1 MRRSRTFIP
10 CGVPNV
16 VSDEDEAGAA
26 APMPGSTHDTASSL
40 RERADAQAAAAV
52 AAALTDPEQLEEVL
66 AVLRAR
72 AEAELQASLKDLT
85 LSVEVQCDQVSNTR
99 ACAIPLPLC
108 AACVAR
114 CGGVID
120 DPRDTHVRCAQLKA
134 GVQALSRCRRSA
146 HTLCDVAADVADLC
160 QVRYALSR
168 NPLRVMTAEPLT
180 AQEMGLGSDDQ
191 GQPHLRLLQQL
202 GAAQA
207 NTNLVVRCV
216 GLLQRDLPSSLT
228 ALQSRI
234 ASADSG
240 SPTAADELEA
250 LYTDLAQLDAQ
261 GLMAAAT
268 LEGSHVK
275 GEREDGQAMTSARA
289 ASVRVAMQHIAAE
302 ITAAWTQLRG
312 VMLSHMRQHHR
323 LGRTRPQLLVRVAQL
338 AEMHDAVA
346 AQLRVHT
353 IQPGVMHAE
362 QVVGQSGGAMSLA
375 QACAAAV
382 RQAFAD
388 QCDAA
393 LLLVSAAPPPQ
404 SSLPSAAAA
413 SAASAHAGVLDDSP
427 QAVAHALARVDA
439 VLLAHSTFETVT
451 SKCFPPRWKLNGDVH
466 SITENAITGYLTAMA
481 ASAPTLSSDDL
492 LRVLAWVDAVEPNQ
506 TTWDGEAGLE
516 VTVSLSG
523 PVSQPM
529 QSDDDAFAGPYATAL
544 RPVKEE
550 YLRRCGIALRR
561 WVANILAN
569 SAAPTQGGPTT
580 SLSSAPVD
588 IFRLIHEQQ
597 AVVAQSGAASRLA
610 APLAFMHLDIL
621 DGYAAS
627 LVAQGVV
634 MRDAKGDLCPG
645 AMEKLLT
652 TCNDAHA
659 AARNTEENF
668 QCTDAVA
675 PRRKASLD
683 SLSETGPASPCD
695 TPTSVCGSGGPFAQH
710 RRMSSGCSW
719 MAQGTGTALDGCL
732 IAERAASLVT
742 TLDGV
747 SRGCVY
753 RLCEVIYWDVE
764 SVLWRCFAPDRW
776 AKSTSTGGAKSAVPS
791 ALRSALATLEDYVG
805 DLSMALLP
813 PLVEALLTECV
824 KRGAVTYASLL
835 LTGPPLVAQHAD
847 DAAGAACV
855 GDDIVEAARL
865 CIAADI
871 HAFRSCLEALHAD
884 VAVIEAASEMLT
896 VTCELATA
904 AGAATAQRTAACVRL
919 EYGHAALPA
928 SLLNRVAKSGCW
940 SSFGASLTFTDA
952 PPGTES
958 GLGGILPA
966 MLQQVVQAPLQSV
979 LRKGKAAGR
988 RMSVM
993 WAADAE
999 ADADEAASHADE
1011 TAAEQSAQRA
1021 PRSMGLRRSPGL
1033 MGNLSS
1039 FKYIDEDSHGPQAAS
1054 SGTLRA
1060 TFFHRV
1066 EALCVKRGLGARP
1079 RDVAWVTGE
1088 DYALPPDLTGPWT
1101 RLGALKRRATLWPWS
1116 AREPAEPVVESE
1128 AATSGK
1134 RSAEA
1139 TLPRRKTLFF

>member
-1 MRRSRTFIP
+1 
-10 CGVPNV
+10 
-16 VSDEDEAGAA
+16 
-26 APMPGSTHDTASSL
+26 
-40 RERADAQAAAAV
+40 
-52 AAALTDPEQLEEVL
+52 
-66 AVLRAR
+66 
-72 AEAELQASLKDLT
+72 
-85 LSVEVQCDQVSNTR
+85 
-99 ACAIPLPLC
+99 
-108 AACVAR
+108 
-114 CGGVID
+114 
-120 DPRDTHVRCAQLKA
+120 
-134 GVQALSRCRRSA
+134 
-146 HTLCDVAADVADLC
+146 
-160 QVRYALSR
+160 
-168 NPLRVMTAEPLT
+168 
-180 AQEMGLGSDDQ
+180 MGLGTDNQ

-207 NTNLVVRCV
+207 NTGLVVRCV
-216 GLLQRDLPSSLT
+216 GLLQRDLPRSLT

-234 ASADSG
+234 AAADSG
-240 SPTAADELEA
+240 SPTAADEPED

-268 LEGSHVK
+268 LEGST
-275 GEREDGQAMTSARA
+275 GDREDGQAMTSARA

-302 ITAAWTQLRG
+302 ITSAWAQLRG
-312 VMLSHMRQHHR
+312 VMLAHMRQHHR
-323 LGRTRPQLLVRVAQL
+323 IGRTPLGRTLLVRVAQL

-346 AQLRVHT
+346 AQLRVQS
-353 IQPGVMHAE
+353 IKPGVMHGD
-362 QVVGQSGGAMSLA
+362 QVVQWLSGGAVSLA

-393 LLLVSAAPPPQ
+393 LLLVCAPPCAPQ
-404 SSLPSAAAA
+404 PQ
-413 SAASAHAGVLDDSP
+413 VLDDSP
-427 QAVAHALARVDA
+427 QAVPHALARVDA
-439 VLLAHSTFETVT
+439 VLLAHSTFEAVT
-451 SKCFPPRWKLNGDVH
+451 SKCFPPKWNLSDDVG
-466 SITENAITGYLTAMA
+466 SITAKAVTAYLSSLA
-481 ASAPTLSSDDL
+481 ACAPTLSSDDL
-492 LRVLAWVDAVEPNQ
+492 LRVLAWVDAVEPPQ
-506 TTWDGEAGLE
+506 TARDAGAETSL
-516 VTVSLSG
+516 VVQVSMSG
-523 PVSQPM
+523 PMGQPA
-529 QSDDDAFAGPYATAL
+529 QSDDDDLAGPYATAL

-550 YLRRCGIALRR
+550 YLRRCGAALRR

-569 SAAPTQGGPTT
+569 CAPPARGGPSPPGGADKPSAAQQQAAQGGASSSMVGAV

-588 IFRLIHEQQ
+588 IFRLVHEQQ
-597 AVVAQSGAASRLA
+597 AVVAASGAAACLA
-610 APLAFMHLDIL
+610 APLAFMHLDVL

-634 MRDAKGDLCPG
+634 VRDAKGDLSLG

-668 QCTDAVA
+668 QCRSVDIDNVA
-675 PRRKASLD
+675 SRRKASLD
-683 SLSETGPASPCD
+683 SLASGGDARPGSPCG
-695 TPTSVCGSGGPFAQH
+695 TPTSVLGQSTSQFTH

-719 MAQGTGTALDGCL
+719 TAQGTGTALDGCL
-732 IAERAASLVT
+732 IAERAAMLVT

-776 AKSTSTGGAKSAVPS
+776 AKSATNAGGPQSAVPS

-813 PLVEALLTECV
+813 PLVEALLAECV
-824 KRGAVTYASLL
+824 KRGAVTYAAML
-835 LTGPPLVAQHAD
+835 LTGPPLVAQLED
-847 DAAGAACV
+847 DAGAAACV
-855 GDDIVEAARL
+855 GDDVVEAARL

-871 HAFRSCLEALHAD
+871 HAFKTCLEGLHAD
-884 VAVIEAASEMLT
+884 VAVIEAAAEMLS
-896 VTCELATA
+896 VACELATA

-928 SLLNRVAKSGCW
+928 SLLNRIAKSGCW
-940 SSFGASLTFTDA
+940 SSFGGSLTFSDA
-952 PPGTES
+952 APGTEFS
-958 GLGGILPA
+958 LGGILPA

-999 ADADEAASHADE
+999 TDADAEAAGHADDA
-1011 TAAEQSAQRA
+1011 AAEQQPAQRA
-1021 PRSMGLRRSPGL
+1021 PRMGLRRSPGL
-1033 MGNLSS
+1033 MGSISS
-1039 FKYIDEDSHGPQAAS
+1039 FKYIDADAHDGPHASS
-1054 SGTLRA
+1054 SGTLRS

-1079 RDVAWVTGE
+1079 RDVAWASGD
-1088 DYALPPDLTGPWT
+1088 DYSLPPDLTGPWA

-1116 AREPAEPVVESE
+1116 AREPAEPLADLDAQPKRNE
-1128 AATSGK
+1128 AG
-1134 RSAEA
+1134 

>member
-1 MRRSRTFIP
+1 
-10 CGVPNV
+10 
-16 VSDEDEAGAA
+16 
-26 APMPGSTHDTASSL
+26 
-40 RERADAQAAAAV
+40 
-52 AAALTDPEQLEEVL
+52 
-66 AVLRAR
+66 
-72 AEAELQASLKDLT
+72 
-85 LSVEVQCDQVSNTR
+85 
-99 ACAIPLPLC
+99 
-108 AACVAR
+108 
-114 CGGVID
+114 
-120 DPRDTHVRCAQLKA
+120 
-134 GVQALSRCRRSA
+134 
-146 HTLCDVAADVADLC
+146 
-160 QVRYALSR
+160 
-168 NPLRVMTAEPLT
+168 
-180 AQEMGLGSDDQ
+180 MGLGSDDQ

-302 ITAAWTQLRG
+302 ITAAWTQLQG

-323 LGRTRPQLLVRVAQL
+323 LGRSRPQLLVRVAQL

-346 AQLRVHT
+346 AQLRVQS
-353 IQPGVMHAE
+353 IQPGIMHAE
-362 QVVGQSGGAMSLA
+362 QVVGQSGGAISLA

-393 LLLVSAAPPPQ
+393 LLLVSAPQPQ
-404 SSLPSAAAA
+404 SSLPPAAAA

-427 QAVAHALARVDA
+427 QAVAHALSRVDA

-451 SKCFPPRWKLNGDVH
+451 SKCFPPQWNLIRDVH
-466 SITENAITGYLTAMA
+466 STTEKASTGYLTALA
-481 ASAPTLSSDDL
+481 ACAPTLSSDDL

-506 TTWDGEAGLE
+506 TTRDGEAGLE

-523 PVSQPM
+523 PVGQPM
-529 QSDDDAFAGPYATAL
+529 QSDDNAFAGPYATAL

-550 YLRRCGIALRR
+550 YLRRCGFALRR

-569 SAAPTQGGPTT
+569 CAAPTQGGPTT

-597 AVVAQSGAASRLA
+597 AVVAQSRAAARLA

-668 QCTDAVA
+668 HCTDAVA
-675 PRRKASLD
+675 PHRKASLD
-683 SLSETGPASPCD
+683 SLSETGPASPGD
-695 TPTSVCGSGGPFAQH
+695 TPTSVCGGGDPFAQH

-742 TLDGV
+742 TLDGI

-764 SVLWRCFAPDRW
+764 SVMWRCFAPDRW
-776 AKSTSTGGAKSAVPS
+776 AKSAATGAGAQSVVPS

-824 KRGAVTYASLL
+824 KRGAVTYAALL
-835 LTGPPLVAQHAD
+835 LTGPPLVAQHED

-884 VAVIEAASEMLT
+884 AAVIEAASEMLT
-896 VTCELATA
+896 VACELATA

-928 SLLNRVAKSGCW
+928 SL
-940 SSFGASLTFTDA
+940 
-952 PPGTES
+952 
-958 GLGGILPA
+958 
-966 MLQQVVQAPLQSV
+966 QQVVQAPLQSV

-993 WAADAE
+993 WAADAD

-1039 FKYIDEDSHGPQAAS
+1039 FKYIDEDSHGPHAAS

-1079 RDVAWVTGE
+1079 RDVAWTTG

-1116 AREPAEPVVESE
+1116 AREPAEPVADSE
-1128 AATSGK
+1128 AATSK
-1134 RSAEA
+1134 RSDAA

>member
-1 MRRSRTFIP
+1 MTPLTR
-10 CGVPNV
+10 
-16 VSDEDEAGAA
+16 
-26 APMPGSTHDTASSL
+26 PG
-40 RERADAQAAAAV
+40 
-52 AAALTDPEQLEEVL
+52 
-66 AVLRAR
+66 
-72 AEAELQASLKDLT
+72 
-85 LSVEVQCDQVSNTR
+85 
-99 ACAIPLPLC
+99 
-108 AACVAR
+108 
-114 CGGVID
+114 
-120 DPRDTHVRCAQLKA
+120 QLKA

-146 HTLCDVAADVADLC
+146 HTLCAVAIDVADLC
-160 QVRYALSR
+160 QVRYALPSSVGR
-168 NPLRVMTAEPLT
+168 ESCVMTPGPSPPPPP
-180 AQEMGLGSDDQ
+180 QDMGLGSDNQ

-216 GLLQRDLPSSLT
+216 GLLQRDLPRSLT

-240 SPTAADELEA
+240 SPTAADDLEA

-302 ITAAWTQLRG
+302 ISAAWTQLRG
-312 VMLSHMRQHHR
+312 VMLGHMRQHHR

-346 AQLRVHT
+346 SQLLVQS

-362 QVVGQSGGAMSLA
+362 QVVGQSGAMSLA
-375 QACAAAV
+375 QACATAV
-382 RQAFAD
+382 KQAFAD

-393 LLLVSAAPPPQ
+393 LLLVSAPQPQ
-404 SSLPSAAAA
+404 SQLPSAVA
-413 SAASAHAGVLDDSP
+413 SASASVLDDSP
-427 QAVAHALARVDA
+427 QAVSHALARVDA

-466 SITENAITGYLTAMA
+466 SITEKAISGYLSSLA
-481 ASAPTLSSDDL
+481 ACAPTLSSDDL

-506 TTWDGEAGLE
+506 TRGGDVALE
-516 VTVSLSG
+516 VTVSLTG
-523 PVSQPM
+523 PVGQPM
-529 QSDDDAFAGPYATAL
+529 QSDDDAFAGPYACAL

-550 YLRRCGIALRR
+550 YLRRCGVALRR

-569 SAAPTQGGPTT
+569 CAAPIQGGPIPPGADKPSGSQQVKAGGAAASSSMVGAV

-597 AVVAQSGAASRLA
+597 AVVAQSGAAARLA
-610 APLAFMHLDIL
+610 APLAFMHLDVL

-627 LVAQGVV
+627 LVAQGAV

-659 AARNTEENF
+659 AARNTEDNF
-668 QCTDAVA
+668 QCQDAVT

-695 TPTSVCGSGGPFAQH
+695 TPTSVCGGGGPFAQH

-719 MAQGTGTALDGCL
+719 IAQGTGTALDGCL

-764 SVLWRCFAPDRW
+764 SVMWRCFAPDRW
-776 AKSTSTGGAKSAVPS
+776 AKSAIAGGAQSAVPS

-805 DLSMALLP
+805 DLNMALLP
-813 PLVEALLTECV
+813 PLAEQLLTECV
-824 KRGAVTYASLL
+824 KRGAVTYAALL
-835 LTGPPLVAQHAD
+835 LTGPPLVAQHED

-855 GDDIVEAARL
+855 EDDIVEAARL

-871 HAFRSCLEALHAD
+871 HSLLRSCLEALHAD
-884 VAVIEAASEMLT
+884 VAVIEAASEMLS
-896 VTCELATA
+896 VACELATA
-904 AGAATAQRTAACVRL
+904 AGAATAQRSAACVRL
-919 EYGHAALPA
+919 EYGHHALPA
-928 SLLNRVAKSGCW
+928 SLLNRIAKLGCW
-940 SSFGASLTFTDA
+940 STFGASLTFTDA

-958 GLGGILPA
+958 SLGAMLPA

-999 ADADEAASHADE
+999 ADAEEAASHADE

-1039 FKYIDEDSHGPQAAS
+1039 FKYIDEDSHGPHAAS

-1066 EALCVKRGLGARP
+1066 EALCVKRGQGTRP
-1079 RDVAWVTGE
+1079 RDVTWTTGD
-1088 DYALPPDLTGPWT
+1088 DYALPPHLTGPWT

-1116 AREPAEPVVESE
+1116 AREPAEPVADSE
-1128 AATSGK
+1128 AQASGK
-1134 RSAEA
+1134 RSDVAA
-1139 TLPRRKTLFF
+1139 LPRRKTLFF